1 MTPEAQ
7 KLFNH
12 FHIAIEAGYIGSH
25 ISGFDSES
33 AARELTKQHLILMNA
48 NLEEL
53 LEVSLS
59 AKSTKTLNEKI
70 NNNKNIISELDNLVL
85 EGI

>member
-12 FHIAIEAGYIGSH
+12 FHIAIEAGYIGSN

-33 AARELTKQHLILMNA
+33 AARELTKQHLILMNDTLQ
-48 NLEEL
+48 NL
-53 LEVSLS
+53 LETSNNES
-59 AKSTKTLNEKI
+59 STKTLNEKI